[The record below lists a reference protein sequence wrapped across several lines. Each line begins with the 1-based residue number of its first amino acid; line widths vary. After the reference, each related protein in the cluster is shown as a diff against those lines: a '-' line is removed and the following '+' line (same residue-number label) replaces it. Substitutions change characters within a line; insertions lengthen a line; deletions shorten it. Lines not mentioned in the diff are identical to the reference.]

1 MEAQRYQIY
10 DNWQRKSS
18 SFKAKLWQIKM
29 FFRKATENRN
39 E

>member
-1 MEAQRYQIY
+1 MEAQRYQIC
-10 DNWQRKSS
+10 DKWQKKSS

-29 FFRKATENRN
+29 FFRKATENGN